1 MATGTEEVVLK
12 EEEERMV
19 RMGSYGGMVRLLT
32 VTATAKSEEEE
43 EEKEKEQCSY
53 EAAAEEIMLLWGI
66 QQPTLSKP
74 NAFVSQACLE
84 LKLDACGHSLSIFQS
99 PSSLN
104 TPGVTGAVMWDSG
117 VVLGKFLE
125 HASDAELL
133 PLQGKKVVELGS
145 GCGLVGCIAALLGG
159 QVVLTD
165 LPDRLRLLRKNIE
178 VNLRHGNM
186 RGSAK
191 VMEFTW
197 GDDPDPELTEPP
209 PDLGRTQCTRLP
221 LYAGSGRGEC
231 RLALPPFMERLL
243 PSLEPETYRS
253 WAKAFAIAP
262 MLGSDVIYSEEAV
275 LDLLSALQ
283 QLSGGETTI
292 FLAGELR
299 NDAVLEYFLECAMK
313 DFVIGRLDQRQWHPE
328 YCSSRVVLY
337 VLVRK

>member
-209 PDLGRTQCTRLP
+209 PDLV
-221 LYAGSGRGEC
+221 
-231 RLALPPFMERLL
+231 
-243 PSLEPETYRS
+243 
-253 WAKAFAIAP
+253 
-262 MLGSDVIYSEEAV
+262 LGSDVIYSEEAV